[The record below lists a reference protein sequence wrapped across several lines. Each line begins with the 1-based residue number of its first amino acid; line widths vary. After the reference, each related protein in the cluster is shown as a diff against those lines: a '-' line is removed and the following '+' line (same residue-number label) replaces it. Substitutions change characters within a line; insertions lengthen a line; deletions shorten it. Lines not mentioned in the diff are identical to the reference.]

1 MQAVTNSTNQ
11 TVQSASVANNNTNK
25 TSGLFGK
32 FKNWFVNLAK
42 DVRKFLG
49 NSLDSVKESFKNIYN
64 FFATKAGWKPLPTG
78 KKPLS
83 GDSSQ
88 PAKTGSG
95 TGTPFRSESGRA
107 TPLTRVNG
115 LNVFTVYGGSVS
127 QDTFS
132 RLVETFQQCRQANY
146 NEKEQDKVFDAI
158 EAAQTEWLDNIKNS
172 QGCDLDESQ
181 RDLFFTRFSTLLF
194 HVEEIKDSIWGTLK
208 SEMMLNNLDA
218 ENLEEAVRNNDHEN
232 IDFFAY
238 KAAGYWLMTRSNLKD
253 INGSKLSRSSK
264 DFKVMRDSLADHLV
278 SKLTSGSASRL
289 GTDSEKKG
297 RYLFENCGGSLS
309 QKSYLSIV
317 EVLKN
322 YRPTNSNTQETKK
335 ETKKQTKKP
344 TEEEKVL
351 AVFYPAFREWFG
363 EIKNKHKDKKS
374 LDDIIYLN
382 RFTTLS
388 HCIPRTNEG
397 VFRIFSFVKTL
408 KKDVKEKFEGLVRN
422 NEQDELR
429 LYADKIALDMLIN
442 SKEYKGIDAFDHSSI
457 DGIIDML
464 HNNLASYLLKS
475 FTGKYS

>member
-1 MQAVTNSTNQ
+1 MQAVTTSTNQ
-11 TVQSASVANNNTNK
+11 PVQSASVANNNTNK

-32 FKNWFVNLAK
+32 FKNWVVSLAK

-49 NSLDSVKESFKNIYN
+49 NSLDFVKESFKNIYN

-95 TGTPFRSESGRA
+95 TETPSRSESGRA
-107 TPLTRVNG
+107 TPLTRVNS

-158 EAAQTEWLDNIKNS
+158 GAAQTEWLDNIKNS

-181 RDLFFTRFSTLLF
+181 KDLFFTRFFTLLF

-208 SEMMLNNLDA
+208 SEIMLNNQDA

-232 IDFFAY
+232 INFFANE
-238 KAAGYWLMTRSNLKD
+238 AAGYWLMTRSNLKD
-253 INGSKLSRSSK
+253 INGSKLSRSSE

-297 RYLFENCGGSLS
+297 RDLFENCGGSLS
-309 QKSYLSIV
+309 QESYLSIV
-317 EVLKN
+317 EALQN
-322 YRPTNSNTQETKK
+322 YRPTTSNTQETKK
-335 ETKKQTKKP
+335 ET
-344 TEEEKVL
+344 EEEKKVAAIL
-351 AVFYPAFREWFG
+351 ISAFQEWFE

-374 LDDIIYLN
+374 LDDNIYLN
-382 RFTTLS
+382 WFTTLS
-388 HCIPRTNEG
+388 QCIPETNEG
-397 VFRIFSFVKTL
+397 VFRLFSTVKTL

-429 LYADKIALDMLIN
+429 LYADKIALDMLN
-442 SKEYKGIDAFDHSSI
+442 NPKEYEDIGAFDHSSI
-457 DGIIDML
+457 AGIIDML